1 MNRSKFLKILGMLT
15 LAPIVG
21 GKVLSE
27 LEKKK
32 EPEKSYIADGIL
44 THIPHQNI
52 LQNTNS
58 DKYLCETFNLPTPY
72 ANVTITIADKDLWA
86 KKEIKEWIYK
96 KCEIPIEIDVS
107 KWKWK
112 KL

>member
-1 MNRSKFLKILGMLT
+1 MKRDKFLKILGMLI
-15 LAPIVG
+15 LAPIMG
-21 GKVLSE
+21 NKVSSG

-58 DKYLCETFNLPTPY
+58 ELTYRNGNGRSYDKTKF
-72 ANVTITIADKDLWA
+72 
-86 KKEIKEWIYK
+86 
-96 KCEIPIEIDVS
+96 S
-107 KWKWK
+107 
-112 KL
+112 